1 MTLSIA
7 GIAVAPKIM
16 APMEK
21 QNEAEVTIEAGITN
35 DARGRKRLRQ
45 ISVLFKDDWEDAC
58 QAIGKTLDWSDRRAN
73 LLISGGRSPQQTD
86 GVIRIGE
93 VELLIVEETAPCEV
107 MDATSH
113 GLRQALMPDW
123 RGGVCCQVKHGGNI
137 KIGDKV
143 TIE

>member
-1 MTLSIA
+1 MTLSLA

-45 ISVLFKDDWEDAC
+45 VSVLFADDWADAC
-58 QAIGKTLDWSDRRAN
+58 QEISKTLDWSDRRAN
-73 LLISGGRSPQQTD
+73 LLITGGRSPQQI
-86 GVIRIGE
+86 GGLIRIGE
-93 VELLIVEETAPCEV
+93 VELRVVEETAPCEL
-107 MDATSH
+107 MEATSN
-113 GLRQALMPDW
+113 GLRQALTPDW
-123 RGGVCCQVKHGGNI
+123 RGGVCCQVQHGGNI

-143 TIE
+143 TVE